1 MLGSADQCLLLD
13 LQERAKIRI
22 LNELTLNNEAVLNFM
37 EKIITQLSSA
47 EHQTVGIGQVL
58 VERSE
63 SKLCCTSWIPGTHID
78 NSSGYRYAIRK
89 CLLQIG
95 ELIIEAIFDNIEY
108 NESDIS
114 KSHCPEH
121 IPKDLIDA

>member
-1 MLGSADQCLLLD
+1 M
-13 LQERAKIRI
+13 
-22 LNELTLNNEAVLNFM
+22 
-37 EKIITQLSSA
+37 
-47 EHQTVGIGQVL
+47 GQVL
-58 VERSE
+58 VERFE
-63 SKLCCTSWIPGTHID
+63 SVR
-78 NSSGYRYAIRK
+78 SGYRYAIRK

-121 IPKDLIDA
+121 IPKDLIDAWKEQLFKVQRFDNCSFQVISSGLTSGCKKNT

>member
-1 MLGSADQCLLLD
+1 MG
-13 LQERAKIRI
+13 K
-22 LNELTLNNEAVLNFM
+22 NNNPVA
-37 EKIITQLSSA
+37 SA
-47 EHQTVGIGQVL
+47 EHQTVGMGQVL
-58 VERSE
+58 VERFESVRELLSIKGLFLTRNVESE
-63 SKLCCTSWIPGTHID
+63 IIIEALLYILVLILITVIFWG
-78 NSSGYRYAIRK
+78 SGYRYAIRK
-89 CLLQIG
+89 WLLQIG

>member
-1 MLGSADQCLLLD
+1 MNFADQCLLLD

-63 SKLCCTSWIPGTHID
+63 SVR
-78 NSSGYRYAIRK
+78 SGYRYAIRK

>member
-1 MLGSADQCLLLD
+1 MISFNNDSIAINLFFFLADQCLLLD

-63 SKLCCTSWIPGTHID
+63 SVR
-78 NSSGYRYAIRK
+78 SGYRYAIRK

>member
-1 MLGSADQCLLLD
+1 M
-13 LQERAKIRI
+13 
-22 LNELTLNNEAVLNFM
+22 
-37 EKIITQLSSA
+37 
-47 EHQTVGIGQVL
+47 GQVL
-58 VERSE
+58 VERFE
-63 SKLCCTSWIPGTHID
+63 SFVVHPGTHID

-121 IPKDLIDA
+121 IPKDLIDAWKEQLFKVQRFDNCSFQINNPNELFYNILRIFVACQ